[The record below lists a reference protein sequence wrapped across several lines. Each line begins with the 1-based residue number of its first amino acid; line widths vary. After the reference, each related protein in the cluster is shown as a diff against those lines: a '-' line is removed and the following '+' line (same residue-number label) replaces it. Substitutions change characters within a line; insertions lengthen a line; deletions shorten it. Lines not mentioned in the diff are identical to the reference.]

1 VHVESQPGGKDSVK
15 LPFDDMQRFVDDLR
29 QQIMSLRLSN
39 QGYDGEQEDSDE
51 DVQSPEVEEAT
62 ETLDT
67 SPRLHRKSL
76 IGAATPLIDAGS
88 LSPALE
94 RPKEQLDPKAEGFE

>member
-1 VHVESQPGGKDSVK
+1 
-15 LPFDDMQRFVDDLR
+15 MQRFVDELR
-29 QQIMSLRLSN
+29 QQIMGLRLAN
-39 QGYDGEQEDSDE
+39 QGFSGGGHEGAGDDE
-51 DVQSPEVEEAT
+51 EGRGSPEVEEEA

-76 IGAATPLIDAGS
+76 IGAKVPSGLEVGP

-94 RPKEQLDPKAEGFE
+94 RPKGEVDARGEGFE